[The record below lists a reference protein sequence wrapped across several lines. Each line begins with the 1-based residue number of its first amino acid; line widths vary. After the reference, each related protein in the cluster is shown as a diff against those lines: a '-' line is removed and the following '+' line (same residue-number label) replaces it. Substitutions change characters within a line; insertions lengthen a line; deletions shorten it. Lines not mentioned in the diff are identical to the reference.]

1 MGDYEMIAKI
11 LVPHDGTEISNWAF
25 ERAIEFARAFNT
37 EILLL
42 HVIQDIPVPSSL
54 LLGNDRILISK
65 AKRSIAKE
73 LEKGWNKMVQEKLIG
88 RMLKDDKIKIRSET
102 IVGSPADEII
112 RFAKSNKIDMIIVG
126 SRRLEAISKIKALG
140 SVARKVSEAAE
151 CPVMIIH

>member
-1 MGDYEMIAKI
+1 MIAKI
-11 LVPHDGTEISNWAF
+11 LVPHDGTEISNRAF
-25 ERAIEFARAFNT
+25 GRAIEFAKAFNT

-73 LEKGWNKMVQEKLIG
+73 LEKGWNKMVQEKIIDK
-88 RMLKDDKIKIRSET
+88 MPKDEKIKVRSEI

-112 RFAKSNKIDMIIVG
+112 RFASANKIDMIIVG
-126 SRRLEAISKIKALG
+126 SRRLETISKIKALG

>member
-1 MGDYEMIAKI
+1 MIANI
-11 LVPHDGTEISNWAF
+11 LVPHDGTEISNRAF
-25 ERAIEFARAFNT
+25 EKATEFAKALNT
-37 EILLL
+37 EITLL
-42 HVIQDIPVPSSL
+42 HVIQDIPVPPSL

-73 LEKGWNKMVQEKLIG
+73 VEKGWNKMVQEKIIG
-88 RMLKDDKIKIRSET
+88 KMSKDEKIKVRSEVV
-102 IVGSPADEII
+102 VGSPAENII
-112 RFAKSNKIDMIIVG
+112 KFAKAYKIDMIIVG

>member
-1 MGDYEMIAKI
+1 MIAKI
-11 LVPHDGTEISNWAF
+11 LVPHDGPEISNRAF
-25 ERAIEFARAFNT
+25 ERAIEFTRAFNT
-37 EILLL
+37 EIPLL

-88 RMLKDDKIKIRSET
+88 KMLKDGKIRIRSET

-112 RFAKSNKIDMIIVG
+112 KFANTNKIDMIIVG

>member
-1 MGDYEMIAKI
+1 MIARI
-11 LVPHDGTEISNWAF
+11 LVPHDGTEISNMAF
-25 ERAIEFARAFNT
+25 ERAIEFAKAFDT

-42 HVIQDIPVPSSL
+42 HVIQDIPIPSSL

-65 AKRSIAKE
+65 AKRSITKE
-73 LEKGWNKMVQEKLIG
+73 LERGWNKMVQEKLIG
-88 RMLKDDKIKIRSET
+88 KMLKDDKIKVRSET

-140 SVARKVSEAAE
+140 SVARKVSEGAE

>member
-1 MGDYEMIAKI
+1 MIAKI
-11 LVPHDGTEISNWAF
+11 LVPHDGTEISNRAF
-25 ERAIEFARAFNT
+25 GRAIEFAKAFNT

-73 LEKGWNKMVQEKLIG
+73 LEKGWNKMVEEKLVDK
-88 RMLKDDKIKIRSET
+88 MPKDEKIKVRSEI

-112 RFAKSNKIDMIIVG
+112 RFASANKIDMIIVG
-126 SRRLEAISKIKALG
+126 SRRLETISKIKALG

>member
-1 MGDYEMIAKI
+1 MIAKI
-11 LVPHDGTEISNWAF
+11 LVPHDGTEISNRAF
-25 ERAIEFARAFNT
+25 ERATEFARAFNT

-65 AKRSIAKE
+65 AKRSIVKE
-73 LEKGWNKMVQEKLIG
+73 LEKGWNKMVQEKIIG
-88 RMLKDDKIKIRSET
+88 KMLKDDKIKIRSEA

-151 CPVMIIH
+151 CPVVIIH

>member
-1 MGDYEMIAKI
+1 MIAKI
-11 LVPHDGTEISNWAF
+11 LVPHDGTEISNRAF
-25 ERAIEFARAFNT
+25 ERAIEFAKAFNT

-42 HVIQDIPVPSSL
+42 HLIQDIPVPSSL

-73 LEKGWNKMVQEKLIG
+73 LEKGWNKMVQEKIVDK
-88 RMLKDDKIKIRSET
+88 MPKDEKIKFRSEI

-112 RFAKSNKIDMIIVG
+112 RFANANKIDMIIVG
-126 SRRLEAISKIKALG
+126 SRRLETISKIKALG

>member
-1 MGDYEMIAKI
+1 MIAKI
-11 LVPHDGTEISNWAF
+11 LVPHDGTEISNRAF
-25 ERAIEFARAFNT
+25 ERAIEFAKAFNT

-73 LEKGWNKMVQEKLIG
+73 LEKGWNKMVQEKIVDK
-88 RMLKDDKIKIRSET
+88 MPKDEKIKVRSEI

-112 RFAKSNKIDMIIVG
+112 RFANTNKIDMIIVG
-126 SRRLEAISKIKALG
+126 SRRLETISKIKALG

>member
-1 MGDYEMIAKI
+1 MIAKI
-11 LVPHDGTEISNWAF
+11 LVPHDGTEISNRAF
-25 ERAIEFARAFNT
+25 ERAIEFAKAFDT

-42 HVIQDIPVPSSL
+42 HIIQDIPVPSSL

-73 LEKGWNKMVQEKLIG
+73 LEKGWKKMVQEKII
-88 RMLKDDKIKIRSET
+88 DKIPKDEKIRVRSEI

-112 RFAKSNKIDMIIVG
+112 RFASTNKIGMIIVG
-126 SRRLEAISKIKALG
+126 SRRLETISKIKALG

-151 CPVMIIH
+151 CPVLIIH

>member
-1 MGDYEMIAKI
+1 MIAKI
-11 LVPHDGTEISNWAF
+11 LVPHDGTEISNRAF
-25 ERAIEFARAFNT
+25 ERATEFAKAFKT

-42 HVIQDIPVPSSL
+42 HVIQDIPVPPSV

-88 RMLKDDKIKIRSET
+88 KISKDEKIRVRSEL

-112 RFAKSNKIDMIIVG
+112 RFAN
-126 SRRLEAISKIKALG
+126 AN
-140 SVARKVSEAAE
+140 
-151 CPVMIIH
+151 

>member
-1 MGDYEMIAKI
+1 MIAKI
-11 LVPHDGTEISNWAF
+11 LVPHDGTEISNRAF
-25 ERAIEFARAFNT
+25 ERAIEFAKAFNT

-73 LEKGWNKMVQEKLIG
+73 LEKGWSKMVEEKLVDK
-88 RMLKDDKIKIRSET
+88 MPKDEKIKVRSEIT
-102 IVGSPADEII
+102 VGSPADEII
-112 RFAKSNKIDMIIVG
+112 RFANANKIDMIIVG
-126 SRRLEAISKIKALG
+126 SRRLETISKIKALG
-140 SVARKVSEAAE
+140 SVARKVSEAAK